1 MEHVQGQIFKDP
13 GLEGI
18 SPEDRRSIYL
28 TACDVLARI
37 HKVNIKE
44 AGLEDYGKQGWFIFK
59 AVFSFVNMSHYEKF
73 GESAGLSLIGLFYFL
88 GL

>member
-1 MEHVQGQIFKDP
+1 MEHVKGQIFKDP

-28 TACDVLARI
+28 TVYDVLAKI

-44 AGLEDYGKQGWFIFK
+44 AGLEDYGKQGQFIFE
-59 AVFSFVNMSHYEKF
+59 AAF
-73 GESAGLSLIGLFYFL
+73 
-88 GL
+88 

>member
-28 TACDVLARI
+28 TVCDVLARI

-44 AGLEDYGKQGWFIFK
+44 AGLEDYGKQGQFF
-59 AVFSFVNMSHYEKF
+59 
-73 GESAGLSLIGLFYFL
+73 LSSILIY
-88 GL
+88 